1 MTTTN
6 GSWTQGYMYDYNLS
20 GNQILKRSIDSE
32 NNIFDDT
39 TYTYDNL
46 GQLLSETSPNYYATY
61 MYDTRGNIKQKKEG
75 DDNPTYYSYDKNNR
89 LTFSSNEYG
98 LCRRL

>member
-6 GSWTQGYMYDYNLS
+6 GSRTQGYMYDYNLS

-46 GQLLSETSPNYYATY
+46 GQLLSETSANYNAAY

-75 DDNPTYYSYDKNNR
+75 DNNPT
-89 LTFSSNEYG
+89 L
-98 LCRRL
+98 